1 MRNEIKTINIQ
12 TQRSLLSPTGIS
24 NGQTLALSYIILN
37 AFNISFQK
45 PKCEQYWPNVGT
57 TTVYGDV
64 KVTSLSDNQYADFT
78 IRALTL
84 EKVCSLISFS
94 TQKHNP
100 QAQKSKVRRQKV
112 GEK

>member
-1 MRNEIKTINIQ
+1 M
-12 TQRSLLSPTGIS
+12 
-24 NGQTLALSYIILN
+24 
-37 AFNISFQK
+37 
-45 PKCEQYWPNVGT
+45 
-57 TTVYGDV
+57 YGDV

-100 QAQKSKVRRQKV
+100 QAQKSKVRRQKSRKKMIYYHHV
-112 GEK
+112 VLVDIAIFIIIDFSITI

>member
-1 MRNEIKTINIQ
+1 M
-12 TQRSLLSPTGIS
+12 
-24 NGQTLALSYIILN
+24 
-37 AFNISFQK
+37 
-45 PKCEQYWPNVGT
+45 
-57 TTVYGDV
+57 YGDV